1 MLLLNPRHVTF
12 AGALWND
19 VAAVTIDR
27 SARRTALEWSDLGPH
42 AVLADVPEQ
51 QVTIRVVQ
59 HLARGDIGA
68 PRPSD
73 EGELTFHT
81 SPAGADSPRKRIAAH
96 CVVLDVTHELSLKH
110 GALRT
115 ITLVALS
122 TDGAADP
129 ITTEP
134 ADGVA

>member
-1 MLLLNPRHVTF
+1 MLLLNPRKVTF
-12 AGALWND
+12 AGLLWDD

-27 SARRTALEWSDLGPH
+27 SAKRTALEWSDLGPH

-51 QVTIRVVQ
+51 MVRIRVVQ
-59 HLARGDIGA
+59 HVARDDIGM

-73 EGELTFHT
+73 EGELIFHT
-81 SPAGADSPRKRIAAH
+81 SPAGADSPRRRIRAQ
-96 CVVLDVTHELSLKH
+96 CVILDVTHELSLKH